1 MCARLL
7 SPLCK
12 RGNWNTKKEAHKLYD
27 WSYISSQ
34 VGVWCGCL
42 HSILSRG
49 LTFPP
54 LHFWVLTASLLL
66 HPTEPSANHAMP
78 HSTPLCITQGNK
90 WYFQLDMVREG
101 QKKKWMR
108 HFLNALP
115 GPGTLVHPLLH
126 WKLPEGGNRACLVQ
140 LDPSA
145 QHSGQYLNRHSSMC
159 WIDGYSTG
167 GRSYPVA

>member
-1 MCARLL
+1 MYDYCLPCVSEETETWR
-7 SPLCK
+7 K
-12 RGNWNTKKEAHKLYD
+12 RPINCMTGPTSRHRWRCDVDAC
-27 WSYISSQ
+27 IPSS
-34 VGVWCGCL
+34 VGVWPSL
-42 HSILSRG
+42 HSTSELS
-49 LTFPP
+49 
-54 LHFWVLTASLLL
+54 LHPCS
-66 HPTEPSANHAMP
+66 HPTEPPANHAMP
-78 HSTPLCITQGNK
+78 HSTPLCVTQGNK
-90 WYFQLDMVREG
+90 WYFQLDVVREG

-115 GPGTLVHPLLH
+115 GPGTLVHPLLQ

-167 GRSYPVA
+167 GRSNPVA